1 MTLPRSRSDFGGRAR
16 HLIANPPVGALGM
29 VAAALGLILAARS
42 AYYGWLLHRPMP
54 FWDQWSAIRDYFL
67 FADGRFTA
75 TRLFALHNEHRLVT
89 SRPFFILDGYL
100 TGLQG
105 WFCTLVIYASLLGL
119 AVTLALQAAR
129 AIGDRRSVI
138 LLAPVML
145 GLTWSICQFENLSWG
160 FQLAFP
166 FVHWFALLALIALAE
181 ALTGTRRNLWL
192 AAACLFGFLTVFSF
206 ANGLLLTGAA
216 VAVIVWL
223 RRLDWRCAVFLGC
236 QALWTAGFFY
246 GFARPQDP
254 NLTQVSAT
262 ALDYV
267 AFALTYLGNPFR
279 LAPQLFLPL
288 GLAIAALFL
297 AASLS
302 ATRQAVL
309 RREPVD
315 RAVAVLLGLALFVAL
330 EAAATSYGRATI
342 GPLAATA
349 SRYSSASIVMVAALI
364 AIGWR
369 ISGASRQGRAIV
381 LVGAIA
387 AVAGA
392 NLPPD
397 NLAGWRGLIDRRDQ
411 AAFALAS
418 GVRADEAVSLIH
430 FSPKGIARDL
440 DRLAAGGLANFS
452 PEASVYRPPLQALT
466 EAAVAR
472 APACRVVLGGVAQTS
487 GAIRVRGK
495 VAPPADVPG
504 SVSWIVAQGA
514 AGQVLGFTRP
524 LVGRRSPMAPGEVG
538 SAEFDLFLNPARLG
552 TQDPSTVALLALLDL
567 KIPGKGRAIC
577 RADEL
582 MRGPASVQP

>member
-1 MTLPRSRSDFGGRAR
+1 MFLRLAARWQVLALLKSERAF
-16 HLIANPPVGALGM
+16 AY
-29 VAAALGLILAARS
+29 AAAAAVALSVWLALRS

-67 FADGRFTA
+67 FSDGRFTA

-105 WFCTLVIYASLLGL
+105 WFCTLVIYASLFGL
-119 AVTLALQAAR
+119 ALTLALQAAR
-129 AIGDRRSVI
+129 AVGDRLSIV

-145 GLTWSICQFENLSWG
+145 GLTWSVCQFENLSWG

-181 ALTGTRRNLWL
+181 ALTGIRRNLGL

-216 VAVIVWL
+216 IALIVWL
-223 RRLDWRCAVFLGC
+223 RRFDWRGAVFLGF
-236 QALWTAGFFY
+236 QAFWTAGFFY
-246 GFARPQDP
+246 GFARPKDP

-262 ALDYV
+262 ALDYA

-279 LAPQLFLPL
+279 LAPQLFLPA
-288 GLAIAALFL
+288 GAVVATLFL

-302 ATRQAVL
+302 ATRQAIL
-309 RREPVD
+309 RKEPVD

-369 ISGASRQGRAIV
+369 LSGANRQARTAV
-381 LVGAIA
+381 LLGAIA
-387 AVAGA
+387 ALIGT

-397 NLAGWRGLIDRRDQ
+397 NLAGWRSLIDRRDQ

-440 DRLAAGGLANFS
+440 DRLASGGLANFS

-466 EAAVAR
+466 ETAVAR
-472 APACRVVLGGVAQTS
+472 APSCRVAPTGLTQTS
-487 GAIRVRGK
+487 GAIRVTGR
-495 VAPPADVPG
+495 VAPPADRPG

-514 AGQVLGFTRP
+514 SGQVLGFTRP
-524 LVGRRSPMAPGEVG
+524 LVGRRSPTAPGDVSSVEV
-538 SAEFDLFLNPARLG
+538 DLFLNPARLG
-552 TQDPSTVALLALLDL
+552 TQDPRTVTLLALLDL
-567 KIPGKGRAIC
+567 RTPGKGMAIC

-582 MRGPASVQP
+582 MRGAAPAQP